1 MKKIAIVYYGNSTF
15 VEQDYNILSKH
26 FEVRRVQFTGI
37 KNIYDIYKATKWA
50 GVNFCQFA
58 DVWSFFAVLFSK
70 IFKKKSVVVV
80 SGYDVA
86 CESQINYGMCTKSKL
101 RQWMSRFTLNKC
113 NLLLAVSDN
122 IRKDCYKYL
131 KYPRDIF
138 VVNRGHDSEKFKAD
152 VNKFKHSILAVVVS
166 GRENIIKLKGLDTFV
181 KAAKAMPGTEFV
193 IVGVDDKDR
202 VELRNTPSSY
212 DIRILGKCTQQELL
226 QWYQY
231 AKVYCQLS
239 LREGLPNS
247 LCEAMLCECVPVGS
261 DCEGVANVIGDTGF
275 CVPYGNVE
283 ATVDAIKKALRCDEL
298 GKEARKRICGLYPLE
313 KREKYLLELIQFLKS
328 GKKK

>member
-1 MKKIAIVYYGNSTF
+1 MKIAFIYYGDSTF
-15 VEQDYNILSKH
+15 VERDYNILSKH
-26 FEVRRVQFTGI
+26 FEVCKVQFTGI
-37 KNIYDIYKATKWA
+37 KSIYDIYKATKWTD
-50 GVNFCQFA
+50 VNFCQFA

-86 CESQINYGMCTKSKL
+86 CEPQINYGMCTKSKL

-138 VVNRGHDSEKFKAD
+138 VVNRGHDSEKFKAN
-152 VNKFKHSILAVVVS
+152 VNKFKKSVLTVVS
-166 GRENIIKLKGLDTFV
+166 GRENVIKLKGLDTFV
-181 KAAKAMPGTEFV
+181 KAAKAIPGAEFV

-202 VELRNTPSSY
+202 VELRNIPSSY

-226 QWYQY
+226 QRYQY

-239 LREGLPNS
+239 LREGLPNA

-261 DCEGVANVIGDTGF
+261 DCEGVANVIANTGF

-283 ATVDAIKKALRCDEL
+283 ATVDAIEKALQYDDL
-298 GKEARKRICGLYPLE
+298 GKDARKRIKDLYSLE
-313 KREKYLLELIQFLKS
+313 NRERKLLELLK
-328 GKKK
+328 